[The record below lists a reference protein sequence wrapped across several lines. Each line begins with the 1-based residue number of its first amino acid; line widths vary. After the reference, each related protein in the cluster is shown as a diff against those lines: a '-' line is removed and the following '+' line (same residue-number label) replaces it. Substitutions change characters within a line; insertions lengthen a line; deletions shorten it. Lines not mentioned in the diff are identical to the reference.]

1 MWSRYTSPRL
11 VLAEPPGRAQ
21 GYPFETDLPR
31 DGFGGRPCTAGFA
44 RYGPDPPPLWG
55 EVPASRLAGSRVLG
69 LLLPT
74 FRVSPRLGHRLSAP
88 RAASRSRRP
97 HRPAAQGRLVGRL
110 RGAAPRRRHAE
121 RWEVSPRQTCKCPP
135 SARAVHLQ
143 RGQAPTDDVWYRG
156 PLSVPGPSPPGAG
169 VCSRV
174 PYSSRSPQSSDL
186 EETGFEDGLSP

>member
-1 MWSRYTSPRL
+1 MSSRYTSPRL

-69 LLLPT
+69 LLPN

-97 HRPAAQGRLVGRL
+97 RRPAAQGGPVGRL

-143 RGQAPTDDVWYRG
+143 RGQAPTDDVWYHG
-156 PLSVPGPSPPGAG
+156 PLSGPGPSPSGAG
-169 VCSRV
+169 GSRRV
-174 PYSSRSPQSSDL
+174 PYSSGSPRS
-186 EETGFEDGLSP
+186 GGDGSTP